1 MSGTYFVKSMVR
13 THIKSKGMN
22 TGSKIT
28 ETEILNDLIKEVLD
42 KAIARAQANKRK
54 TVLPRDL

>member
-1 MSGTYFVKSMVR
+1 MVR